1 MAIVKGSN
9 ERSYAYIFS
18 CLNAISLLIA
28 IWAVEVTRNNS
39 EIILKFK
46 TVLRLS
52 NDIVSFNVII
62 VNPSVEMIASFK
74 MIIQRC
80 SQ

>member
-62 VNPSVEMIASFK
+62 VNPSVEMIASF
-74 MIIQRC
+74 I
-80 SQ
+80 